1 MNRPAVRGAS
11 ALDRSVR
18 KPRPK
23 LPDIRFRGSGVEIS
37 AMQSLTGRNP
47 VSIQESNVDA
57 DGPALA
63 EPSSE
68 FSLAEAEIELDES
81 HLIRGYN

>member
-1 MNRPAVRGAS
+1 M
-11 ALDRSVR
+11 
-18 KPRPK
+18 
-23 LPDIRFRGSGVEIS
+23 
-37 AMQSLTGRNP
+37 
-47 VSIQESNVDA
+47 SIQESNVDA